1 MVCHQCGKTVQRVDR
16 FCTGCGTA
24 LHEFTDAPPAA
35 EGMPPDSVL
44 PDPDAV
50 VPDPAVPDPALVA
63 EEPTEL
69 LPSQGPHTA
78 PSADDS
84 ANSPPTRGD
93 ISLGTTPSP
102 DAEPTEL
109 VAVVDDDEHWEAD
122 RPVWAATG
130 ATPVQAD
137 TPEQPAIDQSVAEQ
151 PTGDLPTTEPIT
163 EVQMDPVD
171 TQPEPAAAPLA
182 DATTETPYDFVEQEL
197 PTAVATTVTPTATA
211 EMPAYAPAAPA
222 PKGFRFGAISAIAVL
237 TGLVALV
244 SLFANVIAITSST
257 RLTPTDNTP
266 FGFRTGS
273 WIADDLA
280 DNLSIAGLL
289 AIVLMIAG
297 GVASGFHWR
306 WGAGLA
312 GGAGLAM
319 AGIAAL
325 TLGLAQIPIDA
336 AHEFAGIPNEQ
347 QFTLTITR
355 DLGYWLMVAAGAL
368 GVVLF
373 FAAINDASGDR
384 RSGLNP
390 WIAAVG
396 ALAAVVAAAG
406 PLIPEN
412 QAVFS
417 DNWYVV
423 DAPGE
428 APAMLLVG
436 RLVQLGLLLF
446 AGVVG
451 FLTVRRWGLGLAI
464 GGSLPIIW
472 LATSTLFDLT
482 DRPVGPGFRNPGAE
496 DMHIHGVTIIGVSA
510 IAAMAVLA
518 VIAAYDQA
526 ARERP

>member
-1 MVCHQCGKTVQRVDR
+1 MD
-16 FCTGCGTA
+16 
-24 LHEFTDAPPAA
+24 
-35 EGMPPDSVL
+35 
-44 PDPDAV
+44 
-50 VPDPAVPDPALVA
+50 
-63 EEPTEL
+63 
-69 LPSQGPHTA
+69 
-78 PSADDS
+78 
-84 ANSPPTRGD
+84 
-93 ISLGTTPSP
+93 
-102 DAEPTEL
+102 
-109 VAVVDDDEHWEAD
+109 
-122 RPVWAATG
+122 
-130 ATPVQAD
+130 PVQA
-137 TPEQPAIDQSVAEQ
+137 
-151 PTGDLPTTEPIT
+151 
-163 EVQMDPVD
+163 
-171 TQPEPAAAPLA
+171 QPEPIAEAA
-182 DATTETPYDFVEQEL
+182 DASAVDETTATPYDFVEQEV
-197 PTAVATTVTPTATA
+197 PTAVAAVVAPAATA

-222 PKGFRFGAISAIAVL
+222 PRGFRFGAVSMIALL
-237 TGLVALV
+237 TGLVTLV
-244 SLFANVIAITSST
+244 GLFANVVAVTSST
-257 RLTPTDNTP
+257 RLTPTDDTP

-289 AIVLMIAG
+289 AIVLMVAG
-297 GVASGFHWR
+297 GVAAGFHWR

-312 GGAGLAM
+312 GGAGLAV

-336 AHEFAGIPNEQ
+336 AYEFARIPNEQ

-355 DLGYWLMVAAGAL
+355 DLGYWLMLAAAAL

-373 FAAINDASGDR
+373 FAAVNDASGDR

-390 WIAAVG
+390 WIAALG
-396 ALAAVVAAAG
+396 ALATVVAAAG

-472 LATSTLFDLT
+472 LAASTLFDLT

-496 DMHIHGVTIIGVSA
+496 DMPVHGVTIIGVAA

-526 ARERP
+526 VRERP